1 MNSIKDNMGLKANI
15 GLKDNSFVQIIK
27 RFSVLILLIVFI
39 VIASLVS
46 DSFFTVSNFLNLMQS
61 YAAPGIIAIGMTF
74 ALLSSGTDLSVGS
87 VAALAGMVSAMLLA
101 AGYPVWICVA
111 MGVLSGGLL
120 GTLTGLIIVFF
131 DIAPF
136 IASLAT
142 MVSARGLSMLTT
154 NGGVISGLIKLGENG
169 SAGKAFCYLG
179 GGSIQIG
186 SLEFPFAGFTW
197 IILTLVAAYIL
208 RYTLYGRNLYAIGG
222 NKEAAMLSG
231 IPVKRFETI
240 AWTISGMTA
249 AYAGIML
256 TAWLTVA
263 QPTLNEGAELDAIA
277 ATVMGGTSLN
287 GGKGSVFGTFAG
299 VMILAI
305 ITNLFNLIGLPS
317 YYQQIF
323 KGVIII
329 GAMLLNRFVSQK
341 EN

>member
-1 MNSIKDNMGLKANI
+1 MAKLHDNKY
-15 GLKDNSFVQIIK
+15 VQLAK
-27 RFSVLILLIVFI
+27 KYSVLILLVIFI
-39 VIASLVS
+39 IIASIAS
-46 DSFFTVSNFLNLMQS
+46 DSFFTLSNFLNIMQS

-74 ALLSSGTDLSVGS
+74 TILSSGTDLSVGS
-87 VAALAGMVSAMLLA
+87 VAALAGMISAILLA
-101 AGYPVWICVA
+101 NGYPVWASVLV
-111 MGVLSGGLL
+111 GVLSGAAL
-120 GTLTGLIIVFF
+120 GTITGLIIVFF

-154 NGGVISGLIKLGENG
+154 DGGVISGLIKLGEDG
-169 SAGKAFCYLG
+169 ATGKAFCYLG
-179 GGSIQIG
+179 GGYITIG
-186 SLEFPFAGFTW
+186 SVNIPFAGVTW
-197 IILTLVAAYIL
+197 IVLTLVAAYIL
-208 RYTLYGRNLYAIGG
+208 KYTVFGRNLYAIGG

-231 IPVKRFETI
+231 VPVKRNSTL
-240 AWTISGMTA
+240 AWTISGMTS

-263 QPTLNEGAELDAIA
+263 QPTLNQGAELDAIA
-277 ATVMGGTSLN
+277 AVVMGGTSMN
-287 GGKGSVFGTFAG
+287 GGKGSVWGTLAG
-299 VMILAI
+299 VLILAI

>member
-1 MNSIKDNMGLKANI
+1 MAR
-15 GLKDNSFVQIIK
+15 LKDNKYIQTIK
-27 RFSVLILLIVFI
+27 KYNVLILLIIFI
-39 VIASLVS
+39 AIASIAS
-46 DSFFTVSNFLNLMQS
+46 DSFFTLSNFLNIMQS

-74 ALLSSGTDLSVGS
+74 TILSSGTDLSVGS
-87 VAALAGMVSAMLLA
+87 VAALAGMISAILLA
-101 AGYPVWICVA
+101 DGYPVWVSVLA
-111 MGVLSGGLL
+111 GVLAGAAL
-120 GTLTGLIIVFF
+120 GTITGLVIVFF

-154 NGGVISGLIKLGENG
+154 DGGVISGLIKLGENG
-169 SAGKAFCYLG
+169 ATGKAFCYLG
-179 GGSIQIG
+179 GGSIPLG
-186 SLEFPFAGFTW
+186 SVNVPFAGFTW
-197 IILTLVAAYIL
+197 VVFTLIAAYVL
-208 RYTLYGRNLYAIGG
+208 KYTIFGRNLYAIGG

-231 IPVKRFETI
+231 VPVKRYSTL

-263 QPTLNEGAELDAIA
+263 QPTLNQGAELDAIA
-277 ATVMGGTSLN
+277 ATVMGGTSMN
-287 GGKGSVFGTFAG
+287 GGKGSVWGTMAG
-299 VMILAI
+299 VLILAI

-323 KGVIII
+323 KGIIII

>member
-1 MNSIKDNMGLKANI
+1 MAK
-15 GLKDNSFVQIIK
+15 LKDNSYIQALK
-27 RFSVLILLIVFI
+27 RFSVLILLIMFI
-39 VIASLVS
+39 IIAAIASE
-46 DSFFTVSNFLNLMQS
+46 SFFTLSNFLNIMQS

-74 ALLSSGTDLSVGS
+74 TILSSGTDLSVGS
-87 VAALAGMVSAMLLA
+87 VAALAGMISAILLA
-101 AGYPVWICVA
+101 DGYPVWVSVI
-111 MGVLSGGLL
+111 GGILAGGAL

-142 MVSARGLSMLTT
+142 MVSARGLAMLTT
-154 NGGVISGLIKLGENG
+154 DGGVISGLIKLGKNG
-169 SAGKAFCYLG
+169 ATGKAFCYLG
-179 GGSIQIG
+179 GGYIQLG
-186 SLEFPFAGFTW
+186 SVNVPFAGFTW
-197 IILTLVAAYIL
+197 ILLTLIAAYVL
-208 RYTLYGRNLYAIGG
+208 KYTIFGRNLYAIGG

-231 IPVKRFETI
+231 VPVKRYSTL

-263 QPTLNEGAELDAIA
+263 QPTLNQGAELDAIA
-277 ATVMGGTSLN
+277 ATVMGGTAMN
-287 GGKGSVFGTFAG
+287 GGKGSVFGTLAG
-299 VMILAI
+299 VLILAI

-323 KGVIII
+323 KGIIII

>member
-1 MNSIKDNMGLKANI
+1 MAK
-15 GLKDNSFVQIIK
+15 LKDNSYIQALK

-39 VIASLVS
+39 IIAAIASE
-46 DSFFTVSNFLNLMQS
+46 SFFTLSNFLNIMQS

-74 ALLSSGTDLSVGS
+74 TILSSGTDLSVGS
-87 VAALAGMVSAMLLA
+87 VAALAGMISAILLA
-101 AGYPVWICVA
+101 DGYPVWVSVI
-111 MGVLSGGLL
+111 GGILAGGAL

-142 MVSARGLSMLTT
+142 MVSARGLAMLTT
-154 NGGVISGLIKLGENG
+154 DGGVISGLIKLGENG
-169 SAGKAFCYLG
+169 ATGKAFCYLG
-179 GGSIQIG
+179 GGYIQLG
-186 SLEFPFAGFTW
+186 SVNVPFAGFTW
-197 IILTLVAAYIL
+197 ILLTLIAAYVL
-208 RYTLYGRNLYAIGG
+208 KYTIFGRNLYAIGG

-231 IPVKRFETI
+231 VPVKRYSTL

-263 QPTLNEGAELDAIA
+263 QPTLNQGAELDAIA
-277 ATVMGGTSLN
+277 ATVMGGTAMN
-287 GGKGSVFGTFAG
+287 GGKGSVFGTLAG
-299 VMILAI
+299 VLILAI

-323 KGVIII
+323 KGIIII

>member
-1 MNSIKDNMGLKANI
+1 MKKLKEGSII
-15 GLKDNSFVQIIK
+15 HIIK
-27 RFSVLILLIVFI
+27 KYSVLLLLIIFI
-39 VIASLVS
+39 IIASIAS
-46 DSFFTVSNFLNLMQS
+46 DNFFTLSNFLNILQS
-61 YAAPGIIAIGMTF
+61 YAAPGIIAIGMTYTI
-74 ALLSSGTDLSVGS
+74 LSSGTDLSVGS
-87 VAALAGMVSAMLLA
+87 VAALCGMVSAILLVN
-101 AGYPVWICVA
+101 GYPVWLSVLF
-111 MGVLSGGLL
+111 GVLAGGAL

-154 NGGVISGLIKLGENG
+154 DGGVISGLVKLGDNG
-169 SAGKAFCYLG
+169 SIGKAFCYLG
-179 GGSIQIG
+179 GGYVSIG
-186 SLEFPFAGFTW
+186 SVNIPFSGLTW
-197 IILTLVAAYIL
+197 IVLTLVAAYIL
-208 RYTLYGRNLYAIGG
+208 KYTMFGRNLYAIGG
-222 NKEAAMLSG
+222 NKEAATLSG
-231 IPVKRFETI
+231 IPVKRYSTL

-277 ATVMGGTSLN
+277 ATVMGGTSMN
-287 GGKGSVFGTFAG
+287 GGKGSVFGTLAG
-299 VMILAI
+299 VLILAI

-323 KGVIII
+323 KGIIII
-329 GAMLLNRFVSQK
+329 GAMLLNRFVSLK

>member
-1 MNSIKDNMGLKANI
+1 MAK
-15 GLKDNSFVQIIK
+15 LKDNSYIQALK
-27 RFSVLILLIVFI
+27 KYSVLILLIIFI
-39 VIASLVS
+39 IIASIAS
-46 DSFFTVSNFLNLMQS
+46 DSFFTLSNFLNIMQS

-74 ALLSSGTDLSVGS
+74 TILSSGTDLSVGS
-87 VAALAGMVSAMLLA
+87 VAALAGMISAILLA
-101 AGYPVWICVA
+101 DGYPVWVSVLA
-111 MGVLSGGLL
+111 GVLAGGIL

-154 NGGVISGLIKLGENG
+154 DGGVISGLIKLGEDG
-169 SAGKAFCYLG
+169 ATGKAFCYLG
-179 GGSIQIG
+179 GGYISIG
-186 SLEFPFAGFTW
+186 SLNVPFAGITW
-197 IILTLVAAYIL
+197 ILLTLIAAYVL
-208 RYTLYGRNLYAIGG
+208 KYTIFGRNLYAIGG

-231 IPVKRFETI
+231 VPVKRYSTL

-263 QPTLNEGAELDAIA
+263 QPTLNQGSELDAIA
-277 ATVMGGTSLN
+277 ATVMGGTSMN
-287 GGKGSVFGTFAG
+287 GGKGSVFGTLAG
-299 VMILAI
+299 VLILAI
-305 ITNLFNLIGLPS
+305 ITNLFNLVGLPS

-323 KGVIII
+323 KGIIII

>member
-1 MNSIKDNMGLKANI
+1 MNNIKDNTLLKGNSS
-15 GLKDNSFVQIIK
+15 LKDASFIQIAK
-27 RFSVLILLIVFI
+27 RFSVLILLVVFI
-39 VIASLVS
+39 IIASIVS

-87 VAALAGMVSAMLLA
+87 VAALAGMVAAMLLA
-101 AGYPVWICVA
+101 DGYPVWICVM
-111 MGVLSGGLL
+111 MGVLSGALL

-154 NGGVISGLIKLGENG
+154 NGGVISGLIKLGNNG
-169 SAGKAFCYLG
+169 DTGQAFCFLG

-186 SLEFPFAGFTW
+186 PIEFPFAGFTW

-263 QPTLNEGAELDAIA
+263 QPTLNQGAELDAIA

-287 GGKGSVFGTFAG
+287 GGKGTVFGTFAG